1 MDNKI
6 WTPVRTLFVVMLAV
20 SVLALGV
27 AAVVGGDW
35 VVWVRGVAVAAAAA
49 WLIALTGQAE
59 KGRRAAYVRI
69 RFIATI
75 APIGI
80 LLIVAVPSSGY
91 PLWMRVEQGLVGVL
105 LVAVATL
112 VNRRAVRQ
120 AYPKRGKLG

>member
-6 WTPVRTLFVVMLAV
+6 WTPVRILFAVMLAV
-20 SVLALGV
+20 SVLALVV
-27 AAVVGGDW
+27 AAVIGGDW

-59 KGRRAAYVRI
+59 KGKRAAYVRI

>member
-27 AAVVGGDW
+27 AAIVGGDW

-59 KGRRAAYVRI
+59 KGRRAAYIRI
-69 RFIATI
+69 RFVATI

>member
-1 MDNKI
+1 MDNKT
-6 WTPVRTLFVVMLAV
+6 WAPVRILFVVMLV
-20 SVLALGV
+20 ISLLALAV
-27 AAVVGGDW
+27 AGVVGGDW

-49 WLIALTGQAE
+49 WLITLTGRAAE
-59 KGRRAAYVRI
+59 GHLPAYVRI

-91 PLWMRVEQGLVGVL
+91 PAWMRVEQALVGVL
-105 LVAVATL
+105 LAAVAVI

>member
-20 SVLALGV
+20 SVLALVV
-27 AAVVGGDW
+27 AAIVGGDW

-112 VNRRAVRQ
+112 VNRRTVRQ

>member
-6 WTPVRTLFVVMLAV
+6 WTHVRTLFVVMLAV
-20 SVLALGV
+20 SVLALVV
-27 AAVVGGDW
+27 AAIIGGDW

-112 VNRRAVRQ
+112 VNRRTVRQ